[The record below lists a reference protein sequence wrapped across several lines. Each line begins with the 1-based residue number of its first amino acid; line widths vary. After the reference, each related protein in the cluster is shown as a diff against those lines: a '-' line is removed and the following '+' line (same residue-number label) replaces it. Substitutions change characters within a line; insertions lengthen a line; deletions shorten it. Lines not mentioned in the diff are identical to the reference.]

1 LFSSR
6 HGAIFTITST
16 PYIRVTLAN
25 DDDKKKSKRKPV
37 KKKKKGKQQTG
48 STIQNTN
55 DTSITKKVPRKKA
68 DITKDPCWQR
78 IDSLRENPAFPVN
91 QRKVVLDEEIIGEED
106 KEEEEVEEN
115 KKDES
120 NGKYI

>member
-1 LFSSR
+1 
-6 HGAIFTITST
+6 
-16 PYIRVTLAN
+16 
-25 DDDKKKSKRKPV
+25 V

-48 STIQNTN
+48 STIQNPN

-106 KEEEEVEEN
+106 EEVNKTEDKEVEEN